1 MMKLSQEISSTQP
14 WLSGVGWG
22 LIQGRLGLNIVI
34 VIIVVSVIIIVLVMA
49 MVIFIV
55 IPDPSTRGG
64 RHADSRPTYARFEN
78 QVDYCLE
85 LVISVEEGTMVVS
98 VVVVMVIM
106 LILASVI
113 VIATFIIMIDFR
125 ANASSADSGEGVG
138 GKRGTDAWYNFSSSS
153 S

>member
-1 MMKLSQEISSTQP
+1 MIINMIITITIFIIITTIMINIVIMIKLCQEISSTQP

-22 LIQGRLGLNIVI
+22 LIQGRLVLNIVMA
-34 VIIVVSVIIIVLVMA
+34 IIFVSVIIIVLVMA

-85 LVISVEEGTMVVS
+85 
-98 VVVVMVIM
+98 
-106 LILASVI
+106 
-113 VIATFIIMIDFR
+113 
-125 ANASSADSGEGVG
+125 
-138 GKRGTDAWYNFSSSS
+138 Y
-153 S
+153 